1 VPVPA
6 NEISSITSDKPSAD
20 KIILIAGKILN
31 LRSVVISSA
40 EPILHGSINISM
52 KDVLVE
58 NDNQTTKIDWQ
69 KVESNNMS
77 GCFLQYQDMEYIK
90 DLAMKCENCR
100 ELSQKNN
107 LVGGANSDCNNKV
120 ADLMLEILLKHNA
133 LRCVDICINPLVRV
147 QGKFFFRKIIG
158 LPQDDQGR
166 VWRRLLWGP
175 RRLGSNKGL
184 A

>member
-1 VPVPA
+1 
-6 NEISSITSDKPSAD
+6 
-20 KIILIAGKILN
+20 
-31 LRSVVISSA
+31 
-40 EPILHGSINISM
+40 
-52 KDVLVE
+52 
-58 NDNQTTKIDWQ
+58 
-69 KVESNNMS
+69 
-77 GCFLQYQDMEYIK
+77 MEYIK

-147 QGKFFFRKIIG
+147 QGKLFFRKIIG

-175 RRLGSNKGL
+175 RRLGSNKGWLGLLKEKEEDVVDKNTVKVMIETHVEYYTKL
-184 A
+184 ARGERMFVMIFPGL